1 MRTKTGLPSFLRIQI
16 AFSQSTCWRC
26 AADQKAIR
34 LWVRDWHCLAG
45 IVSIDPIEPI
55 STQSSSSH
63 VEERDQELWGP
74 WSKIVSDWFQQKTI
88 KVFLIGPFKF
98 VRERLNVRRVWRVSE
113 LFPTILVFS
122 DSKTTSARLIR
133 QNYWIFQF
141 SIK

>member
-1 MRTKTGLPSFLRIQI
+1 M

-34 LWVRDWHCLAG
+34 LWVRDWPCLAG

-55 STQSSSSH
+55 STQSSSAH
-63 VEERDQELWGP
+63 VKERDQGEF

-98 VRERLNVRRVWRVSE
+98 SREWLNARGVSS
-113 LFPTILVFS
+113 V
-122 DSKTTSARLIR
+122 
-133 QNYWIFQF
+133 
-141 SIK
+141 